1 MTELDSN
8 TEKLIFRAARK
19 IFTMKGYDGA
29 RMQEIANEAGINKAL
44 LHYYFRS
51 KDKLFEGVFRDV
63 FRTFFPGI
71 KSILVTDRPID
82 EKIKLLVN
90 QYLDILSG
98 NPDVAGFIFHEL
110 RMNPQR
116 LAGNIRDI
124 VIDAREIRQ
133 MIQTEVEKG
142 AIRPVRM
149 EHLIANLIS
158 MTVFPFI
165 SKPVL
170 MSLTGM
176 DEPQFAQ
183 FIEER
188 RKIIPEIIIQSIKP
202 TA

>member
-1 MTELDSN
+1 
-8 TEKLIFRAARK
+8 
-19 IFTMKGYDGA
+19 
-29 RMQEIANEAGINKAL
+29 
-44 LHYYFRS
+44 
-51 KDKLFEGVFRDV
+51 
-63 FRTFFPGI
+63 
-71 KSILVTDRPID
+71 
-82 EKIKLLVN
+82 
-90 QYLDILSG
+90 
-98 NPDVAGFIFHEL
+98 
-110 RMNPQR
+110 MNPQR